1 MHGKCAPLSNR
12 QSPTLSLP
20 APVIDLT
27 TSDEDDIAIY
37 PSTLDFLA
45 ELHCLRPLCNYPQ
58 YYDKLSQH
66 GIFYV
71 DSLLKLDATFFS
83 DIIGIPTPA
92 VDAFL
97 AYAKKVNKRAKKG
110 KTPLSRCHI
119 KREDTS
125 TGEIRVNNKE
135 NLEDWEF

>member
-1 MHGKCAPLSNR
+1 M
-12 QSPTLSLP
+12 
-20 APVIDLT
+20 IDLT
-27 TSDEDDIAIY
+27 TSDEDDIAIS
-37 PSTLDFLA
+37 PSTPDFLA
-45 ELHCLRPLCNYPQ
+45 ELHNLRPLCNYPQ

-83 DIIGIPTPA
+83 DIIGIPAPA

-110 KTPLSRCHI
+110 KMPLCRI
-119 KREDTS
+119 KREDASGTNNLK
-125 TGEIRVNNKE
+125 IQVDNNKE
-135 NLEDWEF
+135 NLEDWVF